1 MAGQTAYAGD
11 FLGYWAHQLIFYE
24 AEPWVFTVIYIL
36 FGLAVLA
43 AFVLAPPRRSRRRRT
58 SLCRTRRTETTD
70 HNDEEHYDDDTG
82 RAAESWW
89 AGCRWPAGSDHG
101 LAAGIDAAAERAA
114 ETCLSP
120 FVKRLDRPE
129 KYLYVFCVD
138 ADAKDNDFIAVID
151 VNPDSATYG
160 TILHTVDLGTK
171 GNETHHWG
179 YTDDRTRIWA
189 GGLFS
194 SRIWILDVATDP
206 AKPRIEKVIENVTEV
221 SGLSGPHSYYAL
233 PGRMLITFLG
243 SSSGGLPAG
252 LAEFTNDGKFIR
264 RIENPSEAPYGYD
277 VAVKPSLN
285 RMVTSSFTPLRNYQ
299 KPLAQMD
306 LKDFGREL
314 VVWDFKNR
322 QPLQVG
328 KAGLA
333 PLEVRWSLKPENNY
347 GFTNCALDNSIWLF
361 KGNSDGSYEFKKVA
375 DTGATAGRP
384 PPEPRRQIP
393 LRELLRRQRDPA
405 VGRLPIPSIPSSPAR
420 SPRVVQPN
428 MMHVTGD
435 GKRMYVSN
443 SLLSTLDHSGRFYV
457 RLVHIG
463 PDGMKVDPFFNVDL
477 NQFPTG
483 PARGHDMLIN

>member
-1 MAGQTAYAGD
+1 MAWLSRNPGGRCPALFLFLTA
-11 FLGYWAHQLIFYE
+11 
-24 AEPWVFTVIYIL
+24 
-36 FGLAVLA
+36 LA
-43 AFVLAPPRRSRRRRT
+43 ATIPMPSAS
-58 SLCRTRRTETTD
+58 
-70 HNDEEHYDDDTG
+70 
-82 RAAESWW
+82 
-89 AGCRWPAGSDHG
+89 
-101 LAAGIDAAAERAA
+101 A

-138 ADAKDNDFIAVID
+138 ADAQDNDFIAVID
-151 VNPDSATYG
+151 VDPDSTRYG
-160 TILHTVDLGTK
+160 TILHQVDLGTK

-194 SRIWILDVATDP
+194 SRIWILDVASDP
-206 AKPRIEKVIENVTEV
+206 AKPRVEKVLENIPEV

-233 PGRMLITFLG
+233 PGRMLISFLG

-264 RIENPSEAPYGYD
+264 RIENPEKAPYGYD
-277 VAVKPSLN
+277 VAIKPSLN
-285 RMVTSSFTPLRNYQ
+285 RMVTSSFTPLRNYH

-314 VVWDFKNR
+314 VVWDYKER
-322 QPLQVG
+322 KPLQIGV
-328 KAGLA
+328 AGLA

-361 KGNSDGSYEFKKVA
+361 RGMVGDKYAFKKVA
-375 DTGATAGRP
+375 DTGALPADLRQSPDDKYLYVSCFGDNTIQQWDVSDP
-384 PPEPRRQIP
+384 DHPRLFSTVAP
-393 LRELLRRQRDPA
+393 C
-405 VGRLPIPSIPSSPAR
+405 
-420 SPRVVQPN
+420 VQPN

-457 RLVHIG
+457 RLVHVG
-463 PDGMKVDPFFNVDL
+463 PDGMKVDPFFNIDL
-477 NQFPTG
+477 NNLPTG